1 MLPIDLWRLALLYL
15 CGINGSGRC
24 SGDTCRLF
32 IQDGFV
38 QVGAGCVRPLSHCH
52 VDGVCWSGFTGPGLM
67 LVGHGRTR
75 IVCCG
80 VLFCLKLI
88 EGVEIGVIPMLLLVI
103 HLLEA
108 ADDATFKF
116 SLSTSLNGYG
126 GLGIAP
132 SPGWSRLVVKFTV

>member
-1 MLPIDLWRLALLYL
+1 MLPVDLRRLALLNL
-15 CGINGSGRC
+15 CGMDGSGCCR
-24 SGDTCRLF
+24 GDISRLF

-38 QVGAGCVRPLSHCH
+38 RVGAGCVRPLSHYH

-88 EGVEIGVIPMLLLVI
+88 EGVEVGVIPMLFLVI

-108 ADDATFKF
+108 ADDATFNV
-116 SLSTSLNGYG
+116 SLSTSLNGCG

-132 SPGWSRLVVKFTV
+132 SSGWSRLVVKFTM